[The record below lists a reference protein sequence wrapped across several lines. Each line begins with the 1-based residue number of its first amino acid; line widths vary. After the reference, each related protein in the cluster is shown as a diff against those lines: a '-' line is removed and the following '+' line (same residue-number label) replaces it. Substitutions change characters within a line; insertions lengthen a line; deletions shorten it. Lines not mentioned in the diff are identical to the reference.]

1 MDDLK
6 IEVEEQGPIEVV
18 RLIGVLARLE
28 VYKLKTSLDALVAH
42 RKNYFIL
49 DLTDISCIDSAGIGL
64 IFRLQEQVTKRGGG
78 LNLVVPQSSQVQRPL
93 EVVSM
98 SKSIRTYMNFFD
110 ALQEMNESFGLTAT
124 LDPILSSPPEHIPVF
139 QAEAERATCLE
150 DVIITLRSMAGRLAT
165 IEERMEILEKK
176 PPAH

>member
-6 IEVEEQGPIEVV
+6 IEVEEHGPIEVV

-28 VYKLKTSLDALVAH
+28 VYKLKTCLDALVVH

-78 LNLVVPQSSQVQRPL
+78 LNLVVPQSSQVQRSL

-98 SKSIRTYMNFFD
+98 SKSIRIYMNLVD
-110 ALQEMNESFGLTAT
+110 ALKEMNESFGLTETPA
-124 LDPILSSPPEHIPVF
+124 PIMSSPTGQIPIY
-139 QAEAERATCLE
+139 QAEAERATCLV
-150 DVIITLRSMAGRLAT
+150 DVITALQSMAGRLT
-165 IEERMEILEKK
+165 RLEERVEILEKN
-176 PPAH
+176 PPSQ